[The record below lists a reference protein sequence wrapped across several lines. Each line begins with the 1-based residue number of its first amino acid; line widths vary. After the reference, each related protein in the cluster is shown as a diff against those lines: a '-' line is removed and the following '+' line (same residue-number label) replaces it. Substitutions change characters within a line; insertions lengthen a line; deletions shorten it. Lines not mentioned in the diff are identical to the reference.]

1 MGGVLRP
8 RGRTI
13 LPVLLCLSWAGCSR
27 HAGVRSTED
36 GAVQATQHPAPFREG
51 DDATPH
57 SETAEAQDYRSVSD
71 SGVPFRD
78 SQSLPAGTLL
88 TVRLKTPICSDP
100 PGANSKFVALVDDPI
115 IVEGTTVVPRGAS
128 VAGRIESARSS
139 TMKPNHGYVR
149 LTLDLVDIEG
159 KELPIRTSSLFAR
172 GNPGEPQGRKAV
184 GVNLEQGRRLTFRL
198 TEPVYVASQSPD
210 SHR

>member
-1 MGGVLRP
+1 MGGALRP

-27 HAGVRSTED
+27 HSGVRSSD
-36 GAVQATQHPAPFREG
+36 GGTAQATHSTPFREG

-57 SETAEAQDYRSVSD
+57 SETAEAQDDRSAFD
-71 SGVPFRD
+71 PGVPFHD
-78 SQSLPAGTLL
+78 PESLPAGTLF
-88 TVRLKTPICSDP
+88 TVRLKNPICSDP
-100 PGANSKFVALVDDPI
+100 PGASSKFIALVDEPI
-115 IVEGTTVVPRGAS
+115 VVEGTTVVPRGAS

-159 KELPIRTSSLFAR
+159 RELPIRTSSLFAR
-172 GNPGEPQGRKAV
+172 GNPGEPQSRKAA

-198 TEPVYVASQSPD
+198 SEPVYVASQSPD
-210 SHR
+210 PHR